1 MVALLE
7 ATVAAKTAATNGDA
21 NFFLA
26 QATLAP
32 PAQWVPVLAPPAR
45 QALLEAAAS
54 PRACFA
60 ALCHGDSEALL
71 CRYGYA
77 DTVREAIMLC
87 LVPSTARIRARLREL
102 AKVLEGACGDG
113 DGAAGV
119 SKRRKM

>member
-21 NFFLA
+21 DFFFA
-26 QATLAP
+26 QAPLAP
-32 PAQWVPVLAPPAR
+32 AAQWVPLLAPPAR
-45 QALLEAAAS
+45 QALLEAVAS

-60 ALCHGDSEALL
+60 ALCHGDSKALL
-71 CRYGYA
+71 CRYAYA

-87 LVPSTARIRARLREL
+87 LVPSTARARARLREL
-102 AKVLEGACGDG
+102 AQILESACGDG
-113 DGAAGV
+113 GGAAAV